1 MKTIEIDDELYQYIA
16 GQTQHIGESASSILR
31 RLLAI
36 ETKELVIKP
45 SNQLADISTL
55 VKLVYS
61 DNFLAEKKLVNRFIS
76 ILSTLYLCNK
86 SLFSVAAASLHGSKR
101 RYLAKNEETLLR
113 SGNNTKPKLIP
124 DTPYMVITNSNTARK
139 IYIIE
144 SLMQNMAI
152 STHII
157 EQVTKQFV
165 TK

>member
-16 GQTQHIGESASSILR
+16 RQTQHIGESASSILR
-31 RLLAI
+31 RLLALQA
-36 ETKELVIKP
+36 KELVIES
-45 SNQLADISTL
+45 SNQSADISTL
-55 VKLVYS
+55 VNLVYS
-61 DNFLAEKKLVNRFIS
+61 DSFLAEKKHVNRFLS

-139 IYIIE
+139 IYIME
-144 SLMQNMAI
+144 SLMHNMAI
-152 STHII
+152 STQII
-157 EQVTKQFV
+157 EQVTKQFIA
-165 TK
+165 K